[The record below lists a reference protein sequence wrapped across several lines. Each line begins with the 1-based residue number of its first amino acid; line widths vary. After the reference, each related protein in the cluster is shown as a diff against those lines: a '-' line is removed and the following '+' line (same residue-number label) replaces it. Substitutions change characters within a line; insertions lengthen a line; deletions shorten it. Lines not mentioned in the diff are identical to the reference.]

1 MSDRQNEKLDAI
13 LRSRRVDSA
22 SSDLAQRIIL
32 KAQSLPQNQTVSFR
46 QWLKQLFA
54 EFHLPRPAYVFAC
67 TLILG
72 FIVGFTAP
80 LNTTTA
86 NDSNADQVQ
95 GFLYADEAIL

>member
-1 MSDRQNEKLDAI
+1 MSDSQNEKLDAI
-13 LRSRRVDSA
+13 LRSRRVESA
-22 SSDLAQRIIL
+22 GSDLAQRIIL
-32 KAQSLPQNQTVSFR
+32 KAQSLPQSQTVSFR

-72 FIVGFTAP
+72 FVVGFTAP

-86 NDSNADQVQ
+86 DDSNADQVQ

>member
-22 SSDLAQRIIL
+22 GSDLAQRIIL